1 MDFFSAKET
10 IIVAR
15 SEELRLLAKVATLYY
30 ERKMRQTEIAELL
43 DLSQATISRLL
54 KRALEENIVRISVST
69 PLGCYPDLESAVAAQ
84 YRLKEVIVVDASS
97 ENSEL
102 LHNLGAAAAYYLG
115 TTVRDRE
122 YIGISSWSETLLAT
136 ANAMQPLSHAVSAR
150 VIQILGGIGNP
161 TAEIH
166 AGQLTRRLA
175 NLLHGEATIL
185 SAPGVV
191 GSRETRDILLG
202 DSFVSEAVVL
212 FDRVTLALVGI
223 GSVEPSRLLASSGN
237 VFSQEELDLLRAHGA
252 VGDICLRFFDSE
264 GQPVITPLNDRVIGM
279 GLEQLKQV
287 RRTVGIAGGDRK
299 YAAIRGAVKGGWV
312 HVLVTDHLT
321 AQQLLAEAA
330 PQG

>member
-1 MDFFSAKET
+1 MGFL
-10 IIVAR
+10 AR
-15 SEELRLLAKVATLYY
+15 RSVSLARTEELRLLAKVATLYY
-30 ERKMRQTEIAELL
+30 ERKLRQTEIAELL
-43 DLSQATISRLL
+43 DLSQATVSRLL
-54 KRALEENIVRISVST
+54 KRALDENIVRISVST
-69 PLGCYPDLESAVAAQ
+69 PMGCYPDLENAIATH

-102 LHNLGAAAAYYLG
+102 LHNLGAAAAYYLE
-115 TTVRDRE
+115 TTIRDGE

-136 ANAMQPLSHAVSAR
+136 ANAMQPLNHAVSAR

-161 TAEIH
+161 TAEMH

-191 GSRETRDILLG
+191 GSRETRDILLA
-202 DSFVSEAVVL
+202 DSFVSEAVAL

-237 VFSQEELDLLRAHGA
+237 VFSQEELELLRDDGA

-279 GLEQLKQV
+279 ALEQLKQV
-287 RRTVGIAGGDRK
+287 KRTIGIAGGERK
-299 YAAIRGAVKGGWV
+299 FAAIRAAVKGGWV
-312 HVLVTDHLT
+312 HVLITDHLT
-321 AQQLLAEAA
+321 AKRLLADAT
-330 PQG
+330 P